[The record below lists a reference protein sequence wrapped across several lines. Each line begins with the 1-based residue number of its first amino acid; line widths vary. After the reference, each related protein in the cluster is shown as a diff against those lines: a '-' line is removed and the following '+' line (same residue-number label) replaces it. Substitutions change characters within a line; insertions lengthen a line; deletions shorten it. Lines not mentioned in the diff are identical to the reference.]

1 MRNTSELLIYSMASV
16 SAPFSL
22 LSLCAVLYMGS
33 NQNPQTISAN
43 ASDPQQILLAVHT
56 THKGRR
62 QLPAVKTCSCTY
74 QTHISTTGSA
84 LCLEPVA
91 VIEKF
96 HREKVKKRAMIFL
109 CGEYVISSLLDK
121 KYMNGLMQLRSHILL

>member
-1 MRNTSELLIYSMASV
+1 MRNTLELCIYSMATV

-22 LSLCAVLYMGS
+22 FSLCAVLYVGS
-33 NQNPQTISAN
+33 NQNPQIISAN
-43 ASDPQQILLAVHT
+43 ASEPQQILLVVYT

-62 QLPAVKTCSCTY
+62 QLPAVKTYSCTY
-74 QTHISTTGSA
+74 QTHISTTGSV
-84 LCLEPVA
+84 LCLEPVD

-121 KYMNGLMQLRSHILL
+121 KYMNGLMQLCLDIL